1 MRAALLILLGLAIGA
16 IGTVFAMNAL
26 RERNPL
32 PHAVMV
38 VMGHHMGVLQH
49 ARKAQH
55 CEAAPNLQQLQ
66 LMQATA
72 ADIDDAFPDAP
83 AGFAEAAGHLRSALQ
98 SAVQAAPADCPALA
112 AALKPVGEACESCH
126 KQYR

>member
-16 IGTVFAMNAL
+16 LGTVFAMNAL

-38 VMGHHMGVLQH
+38 VMGHHMGALQR
-49 ARKAQH
+49 ARKAQQ
-55 CEAAPNLQQLQ
+55 CGAVQNLQQLQ

-83 AGFAEAAGHLRSALQ
+83 TGFGEAATHLRTALQ
-98 SAVQAAPADCPALA
+98 SAAQAAPADCPTLA
-112 AALKPVGEACESCH
+112 TALKPVGEACESCH
-126 KQYR
+126 QQYR